1 MRSTMMLPPTSTEIP
16 TSSPAWL
23 AELTPEVLAVLGI
36 TDTHDLFAPRLSGE
50 SAAEAA
56 GRLAAASDILDDRL
70 EEIAHHALTPEV
82 IEGWAR

>member
-1 MRSTMMLPPTSTEIP
+1 MTTTASAAMLPPTSTEIP
-16 TSSPAWL
+16 TKAWL
-23 AELTPEVLAVLGI
+23 AKLTPEVLAVLGI

-70 EEIAHHALTPEV
+70 EEIAHALTPEV